1 MAGTVGVVHTPL
13 PAAVL
18 WDMDGTLVDT
28 EPDWIATERALV
40 ISHGGTWTD
49 EDSKKLVGSALIEAG
64 EYIRVRGGLPMT
76 AEQIVETMVER
87 IVERLKES
95 ITWRPGARELLT
107 DLRRHQVPCAL
118 VTMSY
123 RSLADIVVSAL
134 PPDTFGAV
142 ITGDEVVNG
151 KPDPEPYLRAAH
163 ELGADITG
171 CIVIEDSTTG
181 ARAGMAAGARVVA
194 APNVVDVKVPGVPV
208 VPTLVGMQTT
218 DLVQIADQS
227 SPSH

>member
-1 MAGTVGVVHTPL
+1 VHTSL

-28 EPDWIATERALV
+28 EPEWIATERALV
-40 ISHGGTWTD
+40 MSHGGEWTD
-49 EDSKKLVGSALIEAG
+49 EDSKRLVGSALIEAG

-76 AEQIVETMVER
+76 AEQVVENMVQR

-107 DLRRHQVPCAL
+107 DLRAHGVPCAL

-123 RSLADIVVSAL
+123 RQLADIVASAL

-142 ITGDEVVNG
+142 ITGDEVVHG
-151 KPDPEPYLRAAH
+151 KPHPEPYLRAASD
-163 ELGADITG
+163 LGVDIAD

-181 ARAGMAAGARVVA
+181 ATAGLASGARVVA
-194 APNVVDVKVPGVPV
+194 APNVVDVDLPGIPIVR
-208 VPTLVGMQTT
+208 TLVGMGAA
-218 DLVQIADQS
+218 DLAAVADAGRL
-227 SPSH
+227 PA

>member
-1 MAGTVGVVHTPL
+1 MHHTL

-28 EPDWIATERALV
+28 EPEWIATERALV
-40 ISHGGTWTD
+40 MSHGGTWTD

-76 AEQIVETMVER
+76 AEQVVESMVDH
-87 IVERLKES
+87 IIERLKES
-95 ITWRPGARELLT
+95 IAWRPGARELLT
-107 DLRRHQVPCAL
+107 DLRANGVPCAL

-123 RSLADIVVSAL
+123 RRLADIVVSAL

-151 KPDPEPYLRAAH
+151 KPHPEPYLRAAG
-163 ELGADITG
+163 ELGVDIAD

-181 ARAGMAAGARVVA
+181 ARAGVAAGARMVA
-194 APNVVDVKVPGVPV
+194 APNVVDVDLPGVPKV
-208 VPTLVGMQTT
+208 TTLVGMRAV
-218 DLVQIADQS
+218 DLASIAEMGRTS
-227 SPSH
+227 V

>member
-1 MAGTVGVVHTPL
+1 MHTPL

-49 EDSKKLVGSALIEAG
+49 EDSERLVGSALIEAG

-76 AEQIVETMVER
+76 AEQVVETMVER
-87 IVERLKES
+87 VLERLKES
-95 ITWRPGARELLT
+95 VTWRPGARELLA
-107 DLRRHQVPCAL
+107 DLRAHHVPCAL

-123 RSLADIVVSAL
+123 RKLADVVVSAL
-134 PPDTFGAV
+134 PPDSFGAV
-142 ITGDEVVNG
+142 VTGDEVVNG
-151 KPDPEPYLRAAH
+151 KPHPEPYLRAAR
-163 ELGADITG
+163 ELGVDIAR

-181 ARAGMAAGARVVA
+181 ARAGVASGARVVA
-194 APNVVDVKVPGVPV
+194 APNVVDVNLSGVPTV
-208 VPTLVGMQTT
+208 ATLVKMRAA
-218 DLVQIADQS
+218 DLAAIAGYRGA
-227 SPSH
+227 PR

>member
-1 MAGTVGVVHTPL
+1 MHTPL

-28 EPDWIATERALV
+28 EPEWIATERALV
-40 ISHGGTWTD
+40 TSHGGEWTD
-49 EDSKKLVGSALIEAG
+49 EDSKRLVGSALIEAG
-64 EYIRVRGGLPMT
+64 EYIRIRGRLPMT
-76 AEQIVETMVER
+76 AEQVVETMVQR

-107 DLRRHQVPCAL
+107 DLRAHGVPCAL

-123 RSLADIVVSAL
+123 RQLADVVVSAL
-134 PPDTFGAV
+134 TPDTFGAV

-151 KPDPEPYLRAAH
+151 KPHPEPYLRAAG
-163 ELGADITG
+163 ELGVDIAE

-181 ARAGMAAGARVVA
+181 ARAGLASGARVVA
-194 APNVVDVKVPGVPV
+194 APNVVDVQLPGIPTVS
-208 VPTLVGMQTT
+208 TLVGMGAA
-218 DLVQIADQS
+218 DLAAVAGAGRL
-227 SPSH
+227 PN

>member
-1 MAGTVGVVHTPL
+1 MHIPL

-28 EPDWIATERALV
+28 EPEWIATERALV
-40 ISHGGTWTD
+40 MSHGGEWTD
-49 EDSKKLVGSALIEAG
+49 EDSKRLVGSALIEAG
-64 EYIRVRGGLPMT
+64 EYIRVRGGLLLT
-76 AEQIVETMVER
+76 AEQVVENMVQR

-107 DLRRHQVPCAL
+107 DLRAHGVPCAL

-123 RSLADIVVSAL
+123 RQLADIVVSAL

-151 KPDPEPYLRAAH
+151 KPHPEPYLRAASD
-163 ELGADITG
+163 LGVDIAD

-181 ARAGMAAGARVVA
+181 ARAGLASGARVVA
-194 APNVVDVKVPGVPV
+194 APNVVDVDLPGIPTVG
-208 VPTLVGMQTT
+208 TLVGMGAA
-218 DLVQIADQS
+218 DLAAVAGTGR
-227 SPSH
+227 SPG